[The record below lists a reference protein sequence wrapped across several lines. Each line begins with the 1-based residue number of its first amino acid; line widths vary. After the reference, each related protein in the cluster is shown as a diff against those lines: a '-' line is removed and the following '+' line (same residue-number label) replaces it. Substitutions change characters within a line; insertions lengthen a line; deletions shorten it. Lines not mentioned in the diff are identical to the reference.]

1 MIPPKLDKMGRQ
13 GRMSKKRN
21 PIFLLVAG
29 KVLYGSL
36 TRGHEFTHSHQPRPH
51 YGAYQLLIAYMSQSL
66 LYHPISFA
74 WMCMATMR
82 PSDPKHIL
90 PTNGENWRSFN
101 YHGRICKIKH
111 HSKKQI
117 LVITGVP
124 IPQSLLYHPIGF
136 DVGNFL
142 LGFGLSSLRASA
154 EPFGLHKSKFI

>member
-1 MIPPKLDKMGRQ
+1 
-13 GRMSKKRN
+13 MSKKRN
-21 PIFLLVAG
+21 PIFLLVSE

-36 TRGHEFTHSHQPRPH
+36 TRPH

-74 WMCMATMR
+74 WICMATMR

-90 PTNGENWRSFN
+90 PTTGGEKTGDHFITTVESV
-101 YHGRICKIKH
+101 KH

-124 IPQSLLYHPIGF
+124 IPQSLNYIIPL
-136 DVGNFL
+136 
-142 LGFGLSSLRASA
+142 ASTWEIFCWVLAYPPNPA